1 MNEQEPQITHLE
13 RRKIEGRVLIPFIE
27 ACRERFGEAATRE
40 LVMTTIRRI
49 AEADGAKWATALGA
63 GLPGLKRVAEEIW
76 AGGGGMDIDIITDTS
91 DRLEFNVTRC
101 GYAAFYQE
109 LGLADLGALILCC
122 RDQAMVEGFDR
133 EVEFARSGTLMEGKS
148 CCDFRF
154 RTRAD

>member
-1 MNEQEPQITHLE
+1 MDEQEPRITHLE
-13 RRKIEGRVLIPFIE
+13 RRKIEGRALIPFIE

-40 LVMTTIRRI
+40 LVMATIQRI
-49 AEADGAKWATALGA
+49 AAGDGVKWAASLGA
-63 GLPGLKRVAEEIW
+63 GLPGLKRVAKEIW
-76 AGGGGMDIDIITDTS
+76 AGGGGMDIDIVTDTS

-109 LGLADLGALILCC
+109 LGLSELGALILCC

-133 EVEFARSGTLMEGKS
+133 AVEFTRTGTLMEGKP

-154 RTRAD
+154 RT